1 MVPLIIRVIP
11 VARPPS
17 AGSPFDPTTPLS
29 RDATTPLGSDE
40 RYRFDP
46 GTVLAG
52 RYRIVEVAGEGG
64 MGVVYAAD
72 DLELSERVALKTLHA
87 GAAAEEREVA
97 RLRREV
103 QLARRVTH
111 PNVCR
116 IYDAGRHEDIV
127 FVTMELLEGE
137 TLTSYLAAK
146 GRLQPAEA
154 AAILRQLCAGL
165 QAAHDAGVIHRDLK
179 SGNVM
184 LVRRGSDMR
193 AVITD
198 FGLARTSAPTMDAL
212 ASHGRIIGTPAYMAP
227 EQIEGA
233 DVTLAADIY
242 ALGVVAF
249 EMITGELPFLDSS
262 IGGLLRRLREP
273 APTPRTQVPDVDPRW
288 EAVIVRCLARDPKE
302 RFASAADV
310 ARALDGQ
317 PVQRRPRRWSPIAAA
332 VALALL
338 VIVPLF
344 LIMRRSEPAP
354 GPATVAAKPARRAV
368 AILGFRNLS
377 GRPEAEWLSTALA
390 EMLATELA
398 AAESLRI
405 ISGEEIARAKR
416 DLELATVE
424 SHSAATLAKI
434 RAATGADAVIL
445 GSYVAL
451 PDTNLRLDVRVQ
463 STGGGEAASF
473 GATGTEA
480 DLFTL
485 VARAGGELRSRLGA
499 EARLAEGLDLRRA
512 VPVNSEAAR
521 HFAVGVAKLR
531 EFDAVAA
538 RDALERA
545 IAADPQ
551 FALAYGE
558 LSDALAILGYDE
570 RAAQAARRGVELSA
584 GLPLGERLLL
594 DAKHHH
600 RAHRLERAINLYRSL
615 VTQFPDD
622 PEHRVRLITALVE
635 NSRGTDALAEVA
647 AMRKLHGAY
656 DADPRVEL
664 LDSWSTEVTSDF
676 QRMLASADRAIA
688 KARAAGNRDV
698 AAEALIMR
706 ANALAQTGK
715 TPEALAAFDEAE
727 ELFAASGNRAGVA
740 KSLRK
745 RSFISWRRGDL
756 DEARRLNERALRI
769 YRDVGQQLG
778 AASSIGGIGVI
789 LNTQGDRSGARA
801 RFIEAREIYQRIGD
815 RQNVAWALSSIA
827 GTYVMQNALAE
838 GVRRYEEA
846 LVISRELGDI
856 SQIANALANLGIT
869 HAMNGDLARAEP
881 SLLEALALFR
891 KAGNR
896 SAEAECELVLGDLL
910 FKKGDLR
917 AARRYY
923 DGAMKVRREL
933 GERGAVA
940 DTQLSLASLHVQE
953 GNPTSALALASAAA
967 SEYEA
972 EERTDSRARALI
984 AVIRAN
990 VDLGR
995 TDDARAALKTAR
1007 GLLSAVEDPEVAVY
1021 LDFEEAR
1028 HAQNIAALEQLVKRT
1043 EREKM
1048 VDANFDVRLE
1058 LAKAELRA
1066 GRRASAVARAEALA
1080 KDAAARGYGLVVQEA
1095 RAIR

>member
-1 MVPLIIRVIP
+1 MP
-11 VARPPS
+11 RPPS

-40 RYRFDP
+40 RYRFET

-52 RYRIVEVAGEGG
+52 RYRIVDVAGEGG
-64 MGVVYAAD
+64 MGVVYVAD

-137 TLTSYLAAK
+137 TLTSYVFAK
-146 GRLQPAEA
+146 GRLQPDEA
-154 AAILRQLCAGL
+154 AAIMRQLCAGL
-165 QAAHDAGVIHRDLK
+165 QAAHDAGVIHRDFK

-198 FGLARTSAPTMDAL
+198 FGLARTSVPTLDAL
-212 ASHGRIIGTPAYMAP
+212 ASQGGRIIGTPAYMAP

-233 DVTLAADIY
+233 DVTPAADIY

-249 EMITGELPFLDSS
+249 ELITGELPFRDTSM
-262 IGGLLRRLREP
+262 GGLLRRLREP
-273 APTPRTQVPDVDPRW
+273 PPTPREHVADVDARW
-288 EAVIVRCLARDPKE
+288 EGVILRCLARDPKD
-302 RFASAADV
+302 RFLSASDV

-317 PVQRRPRRWSPIAAA
+317 AVARRPRRWLPIAAA
-332 VALALL
+332 LVAVLLALTA
-338 VIVPLF
+338 VF
-344 LIMRRSEPAP
+344 LLSRREPVAK
-354 GPATVAAKPARRAV
+354 PAQVAAQPARRAV

-377 GRPEAEWLSTALA
+377 GRPEAEWLSTALG

-405 ISGEEIARAKR
+405 IPGEEIARAKR

-451 PDTNLRLDVRVQ
+451 PDKNLRLDVRVQ
-463 STGGGEAASF
+463 RTAGGEVASF
-473 GATGTEA
+473 GTTGTEA
-480 DLFTL
+480 DLFAL

-499 EARLAEGLDLRRA
+499 QVRLAEGLDLRRA

-531 EFDAVAA
+531 EFDAVSA
-538 RDALERA
+538 RPALEAA

-558 LSDALAILGYDE
+558 LSDALAILGYDA
-570 RAAQAARRGVELSA
+570 RAAEAARRGVELSA
-584 GLPLGERLLL
+584 GLPRGERLLL
-594 DAKHHH
+594 DAKYHH
-600 RAHRLERAINLYRSL
+600 RAHRLEQAINLYRSL

-635 NSRGTDALAEVA
+635 NSRGSDALAEVA
-647 AMRKLHGAY
+647 AMRKLRGAY

-688 KARAAGNRDV
+688 KARAVGNRDV

-706 ANALAQTGK
+706 GNALAQTGK
-715 TPEALAAFDEAE
+715 TPEALAAFDDAE
-727 ELFAASGNRAGVA
+727 ELFGASGNRAGVA

-756 DEARRLNERALRI
+756 DEALRLNERALRI

-789 LNTQGDRSGARA
+789 LNTQGDRTGARA
-801 RFIEAREIYQRIGD
+801 RFIEARDIYQRIGD

-846 LVISRELGDI
+846 LVISRALGDL
-856 SQIANALANLGIT
+856 SQIANTLANLGIT

-881 SLLEALALFR
+881 SLVEALALYR
-891 KAGNR
+891 KTGNR
-896 SAEAECELVLGDLL
+896 SAEAECELELGDLL
-910 FKKGDLR
+910 FKKGDLG

-940 DTQLSLASLHVQE
+940 DTQLSLASLHLQE

-990 VDLGR
+990 FDLGR

-1007 GLLSAVEDPEVAVY
+1007 GLLSAVQDPEVAVY

-1028 HAQNIAALEQLVKRT
+1028 HARNIGALEQLVKRT
-1043 EREKM
+1043 ERENL

-1066 GRRASAVARAEALA
+1066 GRRGNALAHAEALA
-1080 KDAAARGYGLVVQEA
+1080 KDAAARGYGLVVREA